1 MSEHYIGLM
10 SGTSMDGI
18 DAVCVDLGNK
28 QPVLLSTHHH
38 PWPTRLHQQLHAVAQ
53 GDRLSAAE
61 FAQLDAEAGNCFAQA
76 AQSVIPATGGI
87 SSIRAIGSHGQ
98 TIAHAPDAS
107 PGYSLQI
114 GNPHRIAEQ
123 TGLTTIADFRGRDI
137 AAHGQGAPLVP
148 AFHQAIFHTP
158 DEDRIILNIGGI
170 ANLTWLAGTA
180 QTPVTG
186 FDTGPGNCLL
196 DAWAQQHTGQPF
208 DHQGQLARTGT
219 CQPDLLHRLLQD
231 PYFAAPAPKSTGT
244 DYFSLT
250 WLTRHLT
257 KNYQVGDVQATLVT
271 LTAHTISRAIA
282 RDYPNTQRVLV
293 CGGGW
298 HNPVLR
304 QALVDTLPCSVESTA
319 GYGLAPDWV
328 EATAFAWLAQQ
339 RLREQPGNLP
349 GVTGAHSPRVLGA
362 IYAASPCQSPKQ

>member
-1 MSEHYIGLM
+1 
-10 SGTSMDGI
+10 MDGI
-18 DAVCVDLGNK
+18 DAVHVDLGGK
-28 QPVLLSTHHH
+28 QPALLSTHHY
-38 PWPTRLHQQLHAVAQ
+38 PWPAHLHQRLHAAAQ
-53 GDRLSAAE
+53 GARLSATE
-61 FAQLDAEAGNCFAQA
+61 FAQLDAETGDCFAQA
-76 AQSVIPATGGI
+76 AQSVIPAAGEI
-87 SSIRAIGSHGQ
+87 VSIRAIGSHGQ
-98 TIAHAPDAS
+98 TIAHAPDAA

-148 AFHQAIFHTP
+148 AFHRAIFQTP
-158 DEDRIILNIGGI
+158 DEDRTILNIGGI

-180 QTPVTG
+180 ATPVTG

-208 DHQGQLARTGT
+208 DHQGQLAQAGT

-244 DYFSLT
+244 DYFSLP
-250 WLTRHLT
+250 WLTRHLST
-257 KNYQVGDVQATLVT
+257 TYQAADVQATLIA
-271 LTAHTISRAIA
+271 LTALTITTAISRS
-282 RDYPNTQRVLV
+282 YPSTQRVLV

-304 QALVDTLPCSVESTA
+304 QALIDALPCPVESTA

-339 RLREQPGNLP
+339 RLRGQAGNLP
-349 GVTGAHSPRVLGA
+349 GVTGAHGPRMLGA
-362 IYAASPCQSPKQ
+362 IYAAGPYQPPVQ